1 MRMRSQFSVLWVS
14 LVALSVSASVLA
26 AESDTSTSANETQA
40 QSTAAKGSR
49 IDKIKAFSEKTI
61 KDLKVDANA
70 TQPDEVKDPFQPL
83 NRKIFVFND
92 YIDRYALRPIAVQYQ
107 AKIPAEVRGS
117 YRQFRGNLAEPW
129 NATNQIIQWKPK
141 RALQT
146 VGRFLINSITTLGL
160 ADPASR
166 LGLDQ
171 EEESLGTTLGYY
183 GVSSGP
189 YLMVPFLGPSTLRD
203 GFGFIVDSQASPQ
216 KYILQENYPGLYWG
230 DWALYAIDVRSSLL
244 DVDQGLQGDR
254 YAAIRDAYL
263 QRKRFVIAE
272 KKGDSSQ
279 ETSFIDENDGVDSS
293 TPADSQPNNK

>member
-1 MRMRSQFSVLWVS
+1 M
-14 LVALSVSASVLA
+14 
-26 AESDTSTSANETQA
+26 
-40 QSTAAKGSR
+40 
-49 IDKIKAFSEKTI
+49 
-61 KDLKVDANA
+61 
-70 TQPDEVKDPFQPL
+70 
-83 NRKIFVFND
+83 
-92 YIDRYALRPIAVQYQ
+92 
-107 AKIPAEVRGS
+107 
-117 YRQFRGNLAEPW
+117 
-129 NATNQIIQWKPK
+129 
-141 RALQT
+141 
-146 VGRFLINSITTLGL
+146 
-160 ADPASR
+160 
-166 LGLDQ
+166 
-171 EEESLGTTLGYY
+171 
-183 GVSSGP
+183 
-189 YLMVPFLGPSTLRD
+189 PFLGPSTLRD